1 MGSVELAILKAA
13 QEGGYLDVIPETE
26 DEITEQANFYL
37 KEAQEAVKDSK
48 FKKDKTIKEIINLG
62 EQLGKETTDELFGTG
77 EPQLYRGLPVPE
89 DLHGEPTPLPADFTE
104 LVPKEIMRLHSIYN
118 AYYARARWMLA
129 ITANK
134 LANVAHLRDAEYRR
148 AYKEI
153 VEEAEVDGK
162 KPTKDYIDSLAR
174 QDDAYVD
181 YDNKVKLYSEDATS
195 YKALVEIYGGNVDRL
210 SREWTMRQDE
220 EKRY

>member
-13 QEGGYLDVIPETE
+13 QEGGYLDAIPEAE

-62 EQLGKETTDELFGTG
+62 EQLGKQTADVLFGDG
-77 EPQLYRGLPVPE
+77 KVDLYRGLPVPE
-89 DLHGEPTPLPADFTE
+89 DLHVEPTPLPADFTE
-104 LVPKEIMRLHSIYN
+104 LSSKEIMRLHSIYN

-129 ITANK
+129 VTTNK
-134 LANVAHLRDAEYRR
+134 LANVVHLRDAEYRR
-148 AYKEI
+148 AYKDI
-153 VEEAEVDGK
+153 VEDAEVDSK
-162 KPTKDYIDSLAR
+162 KPTRDYIDSLAR
-174 QDDAYVD
+174 QDVAYID
-181 YDNKVKLYSEDATS
+181 YDNKVKLHSEDVTS
-195 YKALVEIYGGNVDRL
+195 YKALVEIYESNVDRL